1 MFVQSWLMAW
11 LVHLGVAAIVVLRAL
26 LDVEDAGDTIF
37 RHPSTLVGAEFV
49 MAGCVGAKFV
59 WVGFKRGRL

>member
-1 MFVQSWLMAW
+1 MAW
-11 LVHLGVAAIVVLRAL
+11 LVHLGVAASVVLRAL
-26 LDVEDAGDTIF
+26 LGDAEDTAGTIF
-37 RHPSTLVGAEFV
+37 QHPGTLVGAELV